1 MSGSDPG
8 DLRPLAGEG
17 RSTGR
22 RWPRPQLVA
31 PSTEPPAP
39 AVAGIDAHNHLGRWL
54 SADGSFVGGPLDELV
69 ELMAGAQLTTVVNL
83 DGRWGEE
90 LEENLERYDRRDP
103 RRVVTFCHLDW
114 RLLQLGDAASPEC
127 QRVLAE
133 QLADSARRGARGVK
147 VWKDLGLGVRDA
159 SGALVLPDDPRVV
172 GVLRVAG
179 ELGLPVLIHGRP
191 GGLLRAAGCRQRAA
205 RQADRDAVVVVQRS
219 GLPHLR
225 ATPGGPAC
233 ARRRLP
239 RDDVRRS
246 SRRGMRPRRGGR
258 GARDPAQLPVD
269 TSGRLRRARL
279 GRQPRRFQALVEPR
293 PECCSRTACSWTP
306 AAVRRWWRFLETA
319 DEHFDYGEPGRPP
332 EQGNWRISGAA
343 LPRTLLPALYR
354 DNAARCSASE
364 GAGGRGSA
372 KAESASPRHAGA
384 NARAVG
390 GLDLQPG
397 GQ

>member
-179 ELGLPVLIHGRP
+179 ELGLPVLIHTADPVAFFEPLDADNERLDELTAMPSWWFGGPGYPTFERLLAALHALVAACPETTFVGAHVGGMPRTSARWAGRSRP
-191 GGLLRAAGCRQRAA
+191 CPTSTWTQAAAWASSAGSRDGSGRWWRRSPTGCCSGPTASPWTPPPYAAGGASWRPRTSTSTTAS
-205 RQADRDAVVVVQRS
+205 RVGRRS
-219 GLPHLR
+219 R
-225 ATPGGPAC
+225 ATGASAAPRFRARCCPRSTATTPPGYSA
-233 ARRRLP
+233 
-239 RDDVRRS
+239 
-246 SRRGMRPRRGGR
+246 SRRGGGAGQRGRRVTAACG
-258 GARDPAQLPVD
+258 
-269 TSGRLRRARL
+269 RRAR
-279 GRQPRRFQALVEPR
+279 R
-293 PECCSRTACSWTP
+293 PSR
-306 AAVRRWWRFLETA
+306 
-319 DEHFDYGEPGRPP
+319 G
-332 EQGNWRISGAA
+332 
-343 LPRTLLPALYR
+343 
-354 DNAARCSASE
+354 
-364 GAGGRGSA
+364 
-372 KAESASPRHAGA
+372 
-384 NARAVG
+384 
-390 GLDLQPG
+390 
-397 GQ
+397 